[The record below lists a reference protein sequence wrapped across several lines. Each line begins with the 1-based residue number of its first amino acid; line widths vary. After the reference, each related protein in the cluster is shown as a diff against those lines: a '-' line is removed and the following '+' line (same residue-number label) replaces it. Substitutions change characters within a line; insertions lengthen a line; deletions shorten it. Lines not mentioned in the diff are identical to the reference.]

1 MTSPNYSTFDVR
13 DARTT
18 KNRARIVALEN
29 ATAEQTQVED
39 DVYTDINDHI
49 RARNLERKSKI
60 QACIAAFVM
69 FIPSYVASYLYL
81 QERNKWII
89 FWTLIHFPAPHS
101 MHVFRSIEV
110 VIRLC
115 FCHVVLDVALLNQ
128 DFPSHT

>member
-89 FWTLIHFPAPHS
+89 FWTLIHFPC
-101 MHVFRSIEV
+101 MLGIFVLICLEV
-110 VIRLC
+110 HEQNR
-115 FCHVVLDVALLNQ
+115 A
-128 DFPSHT
+128 